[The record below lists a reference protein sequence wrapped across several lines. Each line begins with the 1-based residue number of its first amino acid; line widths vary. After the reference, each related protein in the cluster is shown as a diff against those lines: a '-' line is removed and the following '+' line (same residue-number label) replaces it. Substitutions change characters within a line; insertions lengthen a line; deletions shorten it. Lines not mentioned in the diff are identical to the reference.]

1 MQRDPTWGFRLD
13 TLHSFKY
20 PHNVD
25 WFTDLNRSV
34 RSVSIQYRPQGWI
47 GDVKYRSSEVSV
59 KKDWKAIWV
68 GVIEIQFV

>member
-13 TLHSFKY
+13 ALHTFKH

-34 RSVSIQYRPQGWI
+34 RSVSIHYTVQKWI
-47 GDVKYRSSEVSV
+47 GDVKYRSSEVSL
-59 KKDWKAIWV
+59 KKDCKGIWV
-68 GVIEIQFV
+68 GVIEIHFV